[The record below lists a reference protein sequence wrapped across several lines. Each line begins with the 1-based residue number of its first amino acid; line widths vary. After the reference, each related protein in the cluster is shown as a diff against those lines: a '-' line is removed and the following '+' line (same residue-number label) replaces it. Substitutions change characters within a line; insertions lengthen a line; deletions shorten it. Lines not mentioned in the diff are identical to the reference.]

1 MSKKKAEDPLPPTII
16 RNLAD
21 KLYDK
26 RKLGALEI
34 EQLIKDLVK
43 IKGNKRIKQWK
54 NHAKILIH

>member
-43 IKGNKRIKQWK
+43 IKGNRNNK
-54 NHAKILIH
+54 